1 MATTTIA
8 AMRGRLERGSVGT
21 SGRVGPPC
29 ENPDKAFTGHPFPD
43 NGSYMSLAILGSIFI
58 VLGLAALAAGIALP
72 IAYGLRL
79 RAAARPSPRTL
90 HRAPAAQVERV
101 SA

>member
-1 MATTTIA
+1 MTLVT
-8 AMRGRLERGSVGT
+8 
-21 SGRVGPPC
+21 
-29 ENPDKAFTGHPFPD
+29 
-43 NGSYMSLAILGSIFI
+43 LGSIFI
-58 VLGLAALAAGIALP
+58 IIGIAALAAGVALP
-72 IAYGLRL
+72 IAYALRM